1 MLNKYTIGDEFVL
14 ASSKI
19 DYQGYYYEFQ
29 GKLFVGKTFNILAPE
44 IVKKE
49 PTFEV
54 PFEGEDES
62 SRIISFMST
71 SSKFPS
77 LPLNNPNNPVVL
89 AIDMQENTDSF
100 RYFAKQVNTNPILI
114 KEINRETFNS
124 LRLNP
129 LYQTLAIPI
138 RFIEDPVS
146 LEKANKIM
154 FGIKDF
160 LMS

>member
-1 MLNKYTIGDEFVL
+1 ML
-14 ASSKI
+14 ASSKA

-29 GKLFVGKTFNILAPE
+29 GKFFIGKTFDAFSPE

-49 PTFEV
+49 PTFEMS
-54 PFEGEDES
+54 FEEGEDDN
-62 SRIISFMST
+62 SRSISFMST

-89 AIDMQENTDSF
+89 AIDIQDNTDSF
-100 RYFAKQVNTNPILI
+100 RYFAKQVNTSPILI
-114 KEINRETFNS
+114 KEISKETFDS

-129 LYQTLAIPI
+129 LYQTLAIPVEV
-138 RFIEDPVS
+138 IEDPIS
-146 LEKANKIM
+146 LERANKIM